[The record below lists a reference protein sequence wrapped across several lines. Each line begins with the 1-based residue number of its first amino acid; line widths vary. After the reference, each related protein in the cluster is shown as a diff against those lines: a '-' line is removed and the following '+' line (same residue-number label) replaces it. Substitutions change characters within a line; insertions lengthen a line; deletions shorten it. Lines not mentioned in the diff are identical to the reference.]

1 MVNKQLIYKK
11 LSELDQKLELLKKYQ
26 GVTENELENNLE
38 KLWIVERGLHVCI
51 QIVLDLGNHVLA
63 EKGITVENYG
73 DIFNKLDK
81 EGIIPKDFADGIKG
95 MAGFIL
101 VHDYARVDV
110 KELTRIVNNRLG
122 DFDEFAKYLLDYIE

>member
-110 KELTRIVNNRLG
+110 KELTRIVNNRLA
-122 DFDEFAKYLLDYIE
+122 DFDEYAKYLLDYIE